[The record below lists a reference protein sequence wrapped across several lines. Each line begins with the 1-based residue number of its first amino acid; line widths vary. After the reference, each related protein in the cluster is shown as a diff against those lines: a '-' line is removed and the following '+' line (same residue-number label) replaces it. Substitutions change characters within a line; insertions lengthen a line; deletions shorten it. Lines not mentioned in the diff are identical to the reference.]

1 MLQII
6 STNNSVNIII
16 NDNNNVPF
24 NIGWY
29 RKMYHRDNNYSL
41 FPLVNILNVRI
52 GQEITAHL
60 YFLYPIINANVNM
73 RIVGNGRN

>member
-16 NDNNNVPF
+16 NDNNNFPF
-24 NIGWY
+24 NIGY
-29 RKMYHRDNNYSL
+29 RDNNYSL

>member
-1 MLQII
+1 
-6 STNNSVNIII
+6 
-16 NDNNNVPF
+16 
-24 NIGWY
+24 
-29 RKMYHRDNNYSL
+29 MYIRDNNYSL